1 MGYIKCEAGY
11 VEETGGISTIIVKS
25 TPTALFQSPG
35 RVHLMLSRSWRQAS
49 ASDCRRHVAHVPL
62 AHSDSWRTH

>member
-25 TPTALFQSPG
+25 APLPPAPALPLSPARTRLLPTLLPP
-35 RVHLMLSRSWRQAS
+35 SWRPRGNLA
-49 ASDCRRHVAHVPL
+49 APPDVCRTRQL
-62 AHSDSWRTH
+62 